1 MRDYRLK
8 KKEDYISKVKSDTLK
23 DGTEVLNIKFA
34 DGRVFKNILYD
45 KENMQKIVEQQE
57 KQAEEGITNLPLL
70 KKKLKHQGIITGC
83 TSILGGI
90 TGYGISQAQELL
102 FQNDEPIVLPLSIG
116 LLTIMGLAIG
126 LGPLIKNKI
135 IIGEIEKVKFRE
147 DNRSDLRAYIYYPNS
162 LEGVSKKG
170 ISILDDA
177 KRKRLDPFYTINV
190 DSFTRSDLEN
200 IVENVNRERK
210 YKFTYPEKT
219 YNKNK

>member
-8 KKEDYISKVKSDTLK
+8 KKGDYIRKVTSNTLK
-23 DGTEVLNIKFA
+23 DGTEVVNIHFA

-45 KENMQKIVEQQE
+45 KDNMQKIVDKQE
-57 KQAEEGITNLPLL
+57 KQAEEGIANLPLL
-70 KKKLKHQGIITGC
+70 KKKIKKQGIIAGC

-90 TGYGISQAQELL
+90 VGYGIREVQELL
-102 FQNDEPIVLPLSIG
+102 FQNDDPIILPLSIG
-116 LLTIMGLAIG
+116 LLTVTGLTLG

-147 DNRSDLRAYIYYPNS
+147 ENRGDLRAYIYYPNS
-162 LEGVSKKG
+162 LEGVNKKSA
-170 ISILDDA
+170 IILNDA
-177 KRKRLDPFYTINV
+177 KEKRLDPFYTINV
-190 DSFTRSDLEN
+190 DCFTKSDLEN

-219 YNKNK
+219 YRKNK